1 MKKKVSMS
9 ITARRR
15 RIWFSA
21 IITAVLLAIPASK
34 ALAAGKD
41 KSSAD
46 NERYEISA
54 KAIAKSQSSVKVTMT
69 KNKHITHWKIRVATI
84 PDAGKQQVFKTVK
97 TLKVSTRAYTLKK
110 LKKNTVYNFEIVG
123 CRKVNGKLEGVIYD
137 YTSAYTGIS
146 NVAWDDYASSDAPCS
161 PKFITLTGHTDND
174 GFSISGL
181 ELYQKEKGGI
191 NWKKIA
197 NIKKKSFTYK
207 DKNVKGGHTYYYRFR
222 SYGRVKGKKMYSPYS
237 EQLCLSAVNQTGTF
251 KSVLI
256 SRDKDSIVVKIKSAK
271 YNGELKLR
279 SRDELQAAPTASEI
293 DDNEGIPVTITA
305 VSDDGKTWTSP
316 GEKGKVKLKGGESI
330 YLKLSPAVG
339 SHVDS
344 GNMDSGNMESGNGES
359 GNEESRNTDLSLCSY
374 IGSDGSDYNRLPSYF
389 SLNLE
394 EGGSA
399 WPNTEMIH

>member
-1 MKKKVSMS
+1 MKKNVAMS
-9 ITARRR
+9 STARKRR

-46 NERYEISA
+46 NEKYEISA
-54 KAIAKSQSSVKVTMT
+54 KAIAKGQTSIKVTMT

-161 PKFITLTGHTDND
+161 PKYITLTGHTDND

-181 ELYQKEKGGI
+181 
-191 NWKKIA
+191 
-197 NIKKKSFTYK
+197 
-207 DKNVKGGHTYYYRFR
+207 
-222 SYGRVKGKKMYSPYS
+222 
-237 EQLCLSAVNQTGTF
+237 
-251 KSVLI
+251 
-256 SRDKDSIVVKIKSAK
+256 
-271 YNGELKLR
+271 
-279 SRDELQAAPTASEI
+279 
-293 DDNEGIPVTITA
+293 
-305 VSDDGKTWTSP
+305 
-316 GEKGKVKLKGGESI
+316 
-330 YLKLSPAVG
+330 
-339 SHVDS
+339 
-344 GNMDSGNMESGNGES
+344 
-359 GNEESRNTDLSLCSY
+359 
-374 IGSDGSDYNRLPSYF
+374 
-389 SLNLE
+389 
-394 EGGSA
+394 A
-399 WPNTEMIH
+399 WNNTEKA